1 MKTAPI
7 KTELHFAYFRLF
19 VGALIG
25 FFVLSIFAA
34 SILYINGWFEPDVAR
49 NPYLGPPPLM
59 TVIVFGF
66 FGLVIGALLSLITK
80 KWKRYK
86 QLY

>member
-1 MKTAPI
+1 MKTAPT
-7 KTELHFAYFRLF
+7 KNEMNFAYFRLF

-25 FFVLSIFAA
+25 FLLFAIFAA
-34 SILYINGWFEPDVAR
+34 SMIYINGWFEPDVAM

-59 TVIVFGF
+59 TVMVFGF
-66 FGLVIGALLSLITK
+66 FGLVIGALSSLVTK

-86 QLY
+86 Q

>member
-80 KWKRYK
+80 KW
-86 QLY
+86 